1 MPKNDN
7 RPIFLDLTRIRQ
19 PVTAIISIS
28 HRISGILLFLALP
41 FVIYLL
47 DRSLRNPIGYEWVRE
62 TLHRGGV
69 KVLAVLVL
77 WALAHHLFAGL
88 RHLLSDI
95 GVGVEL
101 NESRLTAW
109 LVAAGS
115 VIVLLTLAGTVLW

>member
-28 HRISGILLFLALP
+28 HRISGILLFFALP

-47 DRSLRNPIGYEWVRE
+47 DRSLRNPVGYEWARDI
-62 TLHRGGV
+62 LHRSGV
-69 KVLAVLVL
+69 KLLAVLIL
-77 WALAHHLFAGL
+77 WGLAHHLFAGL
-88 RHLLSDI
+88 RHLLSDV
-95 GVGVEL
+95 GLGVEL
-101 NESRLTAW
+101 NEARLTAW

-115 VIVLLTLAGTVLW
+115 VIVLLTLAGAVLW

>member
-7 RPIFLDLTRIRQ
+7 RPIFLNLTRIRQ

-28 HRISGILLFLALP
+28 HRISGILLFIALP

-47 DRSLRNPIGYEWVRE
+47 DRSLRSPAGYEWANDI
-62 TLHRGGV
+62 LHRGGV
-69 KVLAVLVL
+69 KLLAVLIL
-77 WALAHHLFAGL
+77 WGLAHHLFAGL

-95 GVGVEL
+95 GLGVEL
-101 NESRLTAW
+101 NEARLTAW